1 MKEIKEELNKWRGVA
16 YPWIGRLTVVHMSV
30 IPNLIYRFNA
40 IPVKIPVSYYEDL
53 DKLILKYVWRG
64 KRHRTAK
71 TILKEKRSWRNQAP

>member
-40 IPVKIPVSYYEDL
+40 IPNKIQATYFLDM
-53 DKLILKYVWRG
+53 DKLILKFIWRG
-64 KRHRTAK
+64 KELRRAY
-71 TILKEKRSWRNQAP
+71 TI